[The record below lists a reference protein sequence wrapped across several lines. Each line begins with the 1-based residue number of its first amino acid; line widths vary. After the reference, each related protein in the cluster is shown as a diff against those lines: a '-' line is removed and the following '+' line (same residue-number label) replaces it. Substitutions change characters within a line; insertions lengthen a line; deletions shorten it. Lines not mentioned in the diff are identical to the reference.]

1 MSERSLSSPKL
12 NLKMSAIVTNT
23 LDDASAVTV
32 SQPNLAYSKTLT
44 SGVSDSQANRGWQ
57 SLNRAIAS
65 GQQETL
71 DLYDLAAVDI
81 GADAGRDAVGQLV
94 VFEEIVAIAIVNE
107 NLSTAAG
114 QLEILPAASEGWT
127 PIGSHTVANG
137 GALYGQGVLL
147 KCQVAEAGFDVA
159 LTSHRVTLRAVGG
172 SVDYSIYLLARHDD
186 EESSSSSS
194 SVSSLSSS
202 SSSLSS
208 SFSSSSSSSLSAST
222 SSISTSSS
230 SSSSISTSSS
240 SVSSSSSSSMS
251 NSSSSSSSQSSSSL
265 SS

>member
-1 MSERSLSSPKL
+1 MSDRSLTSPKL
-12 NLKMSAIVTNT
+12 NLKISAVVTNT
-23 LDDASAVTV
+23 LSDASTVTV

-57 SLNRAIAS
+57 SLNRTIVAAH
-65 GQQETL
+65 QETL

-114 QLEILPAASEGWT
+114 QLEILPAASEGWA

-159 LTSHRVTLRAVGG
+159 GSSHRLTLRASGG
-172 SVDYSIYLLARHDD
+172 DVAYSIYLLARHDD

-194 SVSSLSSS
+194 SVSSLSS
-202 SSSLSS
+202 LS
-208 SFSSSSSSSLSAST
+208 
-222 SSISTSSS
+222 
-230 SSSSISTSSS
+230 
-240 SVSSSSSSSMS
+240 
-251 NSSSSSSSQSSSSL
+251 SSSSSSSQSMSESSFSQSASSSSSSSSVSSVSSSASSLSSSSESSSSL